1 MDLEEKAVMRLQEGV
16 RMSKQLYDGAP
27 LMITYSGGKDSD
39 VVAELAVRHLPHED
53 FEIVNSHTTADAP
66 QTVRYIRERF
76 KQWESQ
82 GVKCSIVYPTY
93 KGKRATMWNLIPQK
107 MMPPTRLVRYCCEIL
122 KETSGQNRFTSTGV
136 RWDESV
142 KRKNNRGI
150 YEALAKK
157 QNDRIILLN
166 DNDDRQMLES
176 CIKQNTR
183 VVNPIV
189 DWEENDVWDYLK
201 DIKCV
206 SNPLYYCGFDRVGCI
221 GCPMAGKKVLFE
233 FKMFPAYKKMYL
245 HAFDRM
251 LKTRKNRGKP
261 PFADGTA
268 EGVFEWWTN
277 PQYDP
282 LQIKLEDVVGDDD
295 E

>member
-39 VVAELAVRHLPHED
+39 VVSELAVRHLPHED

-82 GVKCSIVYPTY
+82 GVKCSIVYPKY
-93 KGKRATMWNLIPQK
+93 KGKRATMWNLIPRK
-107 MMPPTRLVRYCCEIL
+107 MIPPTRLMRYCCAIL
-122 KETSGQNRFTSTGV
+122 KETSGKHRFIATGV

-142 KRKNNRGI
+142 KRKMRGI
-150 YEALAKK
+150 YESIEKEK
-157 QNDRIILLN
+157 TKRIILLN

-176 CIKQNTR
+176 CVKQNKR
-183 VVNPIV
+183 VVNPII

-201 DIKCV
+201 DIKCI
-206 SNPLYYCGFDRVGCI
+206 SNPLYYCGFDRVGCV
-221 GCPMAGKKVLFE
+221 GCPMAGKKALFE
-233 FKMFPAYKKMYL
+233 FKMFPAYKTMYL

-251 LKTRKNRGKP
+251 IEMRKTKGKLTEWETGE
-261 PFADGTA
+261 D
-268 EGVFEWWTN
+268 VFEW
-277 PQYDP
+277 
-282 LQIKLEDVVGDDD
+282 
-295 E
+295 